1 MMPKPFIP
9 AWLDDA
15 GLSPAEMRVFV
26 HLLRSAD
33 NKTGVAWPSYR
44 RMTEITGL
52 GKSTVRRSIESL
64 EKPHGLIQ
72 KIGKPFAGS
81 CRYRVL
87 PIVPP
92 QGQMEDFNSSTTG
105 TIETTPIVPPQT
117 RNSST
122 TGTPIVPPEGQEGS
136 PKKDIQRRVS
146 NKEGLLDDAPTSN
159 QSKARGTLEELT
171 AYAVKI
177 GLPESDGE
185 SMFLRFEENGWM
197 NGRSKV
203 KCWQSS
209 MKRWKHEGWHPSQKA
224 PSRPESH
231 DALVAHAKSQG
242 IAEPVATAWWDRRQA
257 LGWRIN
263 GQPIAEWKADLIGFV
278 EAWHRNEAKK

>member
-1 MMPKPFIP
+1 MKHFGIFI
-9 AWLDDA
+9 ADLESERFLSASNDQIATWLFLHAFCSKQLNGGTIADA
-15 GLSPAEMRVFV
+15 RALPHRFWSRHGIEKSILDQPSPLWSWSSENLSVTPYDIDGQTLYEKKVNGGKIGMAKRWGG
-26 HLLRSAD
+26 SG
-33 NKTGVAWPSYR
+33 NKSPNKSLNRPNLTLPNLTR
-44 RMTEITGL
+44 PDQTEPDASSCDEGNL
-52 GKSTVRRSIESL
+52 FG
-64 EKPHGLIQ
+64 EKP
-72 KIGKPFAGS
+72 
-81 CRYRVL
+81 
-87 PIVPP
+87 
-92 QGQMEDFNSSTTG
+92 
-105 TIETTPIVPPQT
+105 
-117 RNSST
+117 
-122 TGTPIVPPEGQEGS
+122 
-136 PKKDIQRRVS
+136 
-146 NKEGLLDDAPTSN
+146 APN
-159 QSKARGTLEELT
+159 QSKARGTLAELQ